1 MRPRVLELSGSDK
14 VADPDTGNEEPPI
27 KAAQGHTMHRFYV
40 SDDGSAHTC
49 HYSRDH
55 NAPIAV
61 SGVDTIDGK
70 VKLFRGVV
78 QSVEDYGT
86 ASASG
91 RLRWRVTILD
101 SLGSKVTILDS
112 K

>member
-1 MRPRVLELSGSDK
+1 M
-14 VADPDTGNEEPPI
+14 N
-27 KAAQGHTMHRFYV
+27 RFYV
-40 SDDGSAHTC
+40 SDEESAS

-78 QSVEDYGT
+78 QSVEDHGT

-91 RLRWRVTILD
+91 PRWRVTILD
-101 SLGSKVTILDS
+101 SLGSKVTILNS
-112 K
+112 E